1 MVSTSW
7 HQLAEALIVAL
18 EPALPDGFRAKLETD
33 DGGIAFFQP
42 DVPHARVVAG
52 VQPLLEQPGD
62 ERELV
67 ARVCLSVLDTAPDF
81 VAEFTGEPWPGS
93 AKDVPLPG
101 VEVRDAEVSLWYGQR
116 DSPTLVLEPIHR

>member
-1 MVSTSW
+1 VVTTPW

-18 EPALPDGFRAKLETD
+18 EPALPAGFHAKLEVD

-42 DVPHARVVAG
+42 DVPHAWVVAG

-67 ARVCLSVLDTAPDF
+67 ARVCLSVLDTAQDF

-93 AKDVPLPG
+93 ARDLPLPG

-116 DSPTLVLEPIHR
+116 DSPTLVLGPIHR